1 MENNEVLELTT
12 ITMTKKIE
20 VYIDGSQEERDSFF
34 DFFWKNSREYV
45 KALNM
50 VYKQLMFE
58 ELIKEAIKEM
68 DQGYAEREKSIQ
80 ERIEKLVYNDP
91 IDQKKL
97 NKAKAELSKLRNEKN
112 KEARDILTQA
122 IGLKSQT
129 RTRDVAKKVDFDFS
143 DFVDSANMKAS
154 KDFGDDFIGIIS
166 GQRTPRI
173 YKNKNKYGLL
183 PFRGRDIKIHK
194 ADKFY
199 ISIPKGF
206 GFKVNLGSKPRKA
219 RDVASVLR
227 HIVKGDYK
235 LNQSN
240 LIFDGRKLF
249 FALTF
254 SFEKSYNEV
263 EFNEGTELIVNFLD
277 LCSGECLINN
287 QSVMSFGDSQY
298 IRDFKGKIKALK
310 SKEQSRGVFAKGGH
324 GRKRKLDQDRWE
336 AIKSRESNF
345 VKTYNNQCSAK
356 IVKTAIRNKAQVICI
371 AEPDK
376 AYGEWAYY
384 QLKEQLVKRYKSI

>member
-1 MENNEVLELTT
+1 MDL
-12 ITMTKKIE
+12 KKKGIPFL
-20 VYIDGSQEERDSFF
+20 I
-34 DFFWKNSREYV
+34 FFWKNSREYV

-58 ELIKEAIKEM
+58 ELIKDAIKEM

-97 NKAKAELSKLRNEKN
+97 DKAKAELSKLRNEKN

-129 RTRDVAKKVDFDFS
+129 RTRDVAKKMNFDFA

-154 KDFGDDFIGIIS
+154 KDFGNDFIGIVS

-173 YKNKNKYGLL
+173 YKNKSKYGLL

-194 ADKFY
+194 GDKFY

-206 GFKVNLGSKPRKA
+206 RFKVNLGSKPRKA
-219 RDVASVLR
+219 RDAASVLQ

-263 EFNEGTELIVNFLD
+263 EFNEGTELVVNFLD
-277 LCSGECLINN
+277 LCSGECSLNN

-371 AEPDK
+371 SEPNK

-384 QLKEQLVKRYKSI
+384 QLKEQLVNKGKRYGIEVKSI